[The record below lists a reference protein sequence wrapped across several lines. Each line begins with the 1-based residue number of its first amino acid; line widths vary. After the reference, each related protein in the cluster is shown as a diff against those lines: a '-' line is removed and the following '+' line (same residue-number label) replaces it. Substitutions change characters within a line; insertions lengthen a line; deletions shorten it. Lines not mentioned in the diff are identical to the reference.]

1 MSEKK
6 IPYIKDALVS
16 ISDAIQI
23 SEACYNIR
31 DERKVE
37 FSDTPDRQLL
47 LYLIKK

>member
-6 IPYIKDALVS
+6 IPYIKDTLVS
-16 ISDAIQI
+16 ISDAIQS

-31 DERKVE
+31 DERLNSHILKV
-37 FSDTPDRQLL
+37 RQL